1 MECTGCLYI
10 FFRRKEMRQCKLS
23 FALGVLVLWFGG
35 VAELFASEIT
45 PFYFGATYDA
55 LTDQEQNDTWQELI
69 KYKLWGTGLSG
80 DPYGVAF
87 IGQDVQI
94 TDEVGYSGSAT
105 AGLEMRNIMHSIGG
119 PLAFAG
125 DFKNADGQDTIMTGP
140 SYFGGNFN
148 IGSNAV
154 SSDNVAL
161 HGNFC
166 VKGDKSTMTKGLAK
180 GGGKL
185 DCTADNIPALDS
197 TLDVPRVDHSTIT
210 YDLEVESFTFS
221 DKANYIDIPS
231 GSGQFYNI
239 HVKGDMLLDNN
250 NDYLFIRMSGN
261 RYVRIFIDGNL
272 TVRSTL
278 HNIVILNVT
287 DGSWNE
293 TTEQWEGGTL
303 DTTLNKNYGG
313 NLLFYTPN
321 DIAFPAENCTIQGT
335 YISGGTISFQQH
347 YNFAGQLLAKKVSIN
362 AEFKAGDFRYVPFS
376 PPVINMAVGSMAYED
391 NEARGDTVKLELSKD
406 PPTRVTFDYC
416 FSLKPASAC
425 NGYMDDPACKFAN
438 VNDVLES
445 NYTEIPVCG
454 RDTGHAA
461 FPQFSRDLEKP
472 IVFHAKDDMLEEAD
486 ESVIVKI
493 FNLTAAITPDG
504 DRNADSSYS
513 MDYVIV
519 DNDKRPISHDTS
531 VTVMMNET
539 LPITAFPA
547 YENDGVTVL
556 DKYGVIVK
564 TLPASGTLTYN
575 GVPVAAGDFIKFPGS
590 LNYTPAHDEYGS
602 PYTTFEFVVA
612 NVHNPDISDT
622 ARTMTINVV
631 RFQYTINENASV
643 DTLVGIIDELRISDI
658 QSCAIVSGDTGTTF
672 RFDTTRIY
680 LNGVLDFETQSSYV
694 FFVKCANSTT
704 EDSTA
709 VQILIVDDNDPPS
722 VTDTTM
728 QVAEN
733 MPVGTTV
740 GTMLYYD
747 QDGTNSGFCEN
758 SFSLVGGDSSLF
770 KIDAQTGVI
779 TTRAVF
785 DYEALPDSQKYYTVK
800 VQIADTDGNKSVAE
814 VKIEI
819 VNVVETSKIT
829 VTHAE
834 SGNGSYSESNP
845 DLPIKINDKTLTL
858 SWMGDTIPQPDT
870 TLTDLHEGYNVVTLT
885 YYDKTKDTPAVKDVT
900 IFVCT
905 KTPEVQVSTAVDKLP
920 DANIYTITE
929 EPAEGDTSFYVNK
942 KLNDIAVK
950 IKEPIL
956 DSTYT
961 DSTCKYK
968 EHSVN
973 IAAVMFDT
981 MAVPQA
987 TFKTVE
993 KIASEKL
1000 VLNETPAG
1008 TVKYV
1013 PYNDSLVLV
1022 SYREIVGSDTVTVSY
1037 VTNAKGDVVDEQI
1050 KVAYQTKIDGQVVEI
1065 SYTADAF
1072 TGAPVESEAGA
1083 IYTVSYR
1090 FTDRNGET
1098 VMVGYALD
1106 TKGKVVKDADG
1117 NVGYEVTYTYA
1128 NEFGNISSQ
1137 SIYIV
1142 VDVIPP
1148 KVEILSPEE
1157 NEIFYANYVDVKW
1170 TVDRNDGKGP
1180 VVMDTLTEQGLVK
1193 GGNAIVR
1200 FYRDKAGNVASD
1212 TVKVIMKNSKDLDIS
1227 VVTPVTIVTR
1237 EKTEEYYAANE
1248 PKEGQT
1254 FSVTIYNSKADKEI
1268 ETLRGGEF
1276 ETEEGSG
1283 GEPYPGLEGHLGPT
1297 LAIDTKL
1304 STIRPT
1310 LGLATLDDLVG
1321 KDGLVNYD
1329 GIDSENGDKHTVEEY
1344 VREHCTAEFQE
1355 NMGSDISRA
1364 SLYHTT
1370 MKVKIWVYTTL
1381 GNFVDY
1387 FSFEQELDNPDYT
1400 NDAGVMTLY
1409 FEQKPDKDGYV
1420 RTANG
1425 RQYATGA
1432 YLYKTDVSVRSE
1444 LQCDTPPV
1452 ERDKES
1458 NRKGYVR
1465 KVRDDLLKPFGYK
1478 RPNRK

>member
-1 MECTGCLYI
+1 
-10 FFRRKEMRQCKLS
+10 
-23 FALGVLVLWFGG
+23 
-35 VAELFASEIT
+35 
-45 PFYFGATYDA
+45 
-55 LTDQEQNDTWQELI
+55 
-69 KYKLWGTGLSG
+69 
-80 DPYGVAF
+80 
-87 IGQDVQI
+87 
-94 TDEVGYSGSAT
+94 
-105 AGLEMRNIMHSIGG
+105 
-119 PLAFAG
+119 
-125 DFKNADGQDTIMTGP
+125 
-140 SYFGGNFN
+140 
-148 IGSNAV
+148 
-154 SSDNVAL
+154 
-161 HGNFC
+161 
-166 VKGDKSTMTKGLAK
+166 
-180 GGGKL
+180 
-185 DCTADNIPALDS
+185 
-197 TLDVPRVDHSTIT
+197 
-210 YDLEVESFTFS
+210 
-221 DKANYIDIPS
+221 
-231 GSGQFYNI
+231 
-239 HVKGDMLLDNN
+239 
-250 NDYLFIRMSGN
+250 
-261 RYVRIFIDGNL
+261 
-272 TVRSTL
+272 L

-287 DGSWNE
+287 EGSWNE
-293 TTEQWEGGTL
+293 TTQQWEGGTL

-362 AEFKAGDFRYVPFS
+362 AEFKAGDFRYVPFR

-391 NEARGDTVKLELSKD
+391 NEARGDTVKLVLSKD

-416 FSLKPASAC
+416 FSLKPASEC
-425 NGYMDDPACKFAN
+425 DGFMDDPACSFAN
-438 VNDVLES
+438 ANDVLES

-461 FPQFSRDLEKP
+461 FPQFSKDLETP

-486 ESVIVKI
+486 ELVLVKI

-513 MDYVIV
+513 MEYVIV
-519 DNDKRPISHDTS
+519 DNDKRPVSKDTS

-556 DKYGVIVK
+556 DKYGVIIK
-564 TLPASGTLTYN
+564 TLPASGTLKYN
-575 GVPVAAGDFIKFPGS
+575 GAPVAAGDFIKFPGS

-602 PYTTFEFVVA
+602 PYTTFEFMVA
-612 NVHNPDISDT
+612 NIHNPDISDS

-658 QSCAIVSGDTGTTF
+658 ESCAIVSGDTGATF

-680 LNGVLDFETQSSYV
+680 VNGVLDFETQSSYV
-694 FFVKCANSTT
+694 FFVKCANSTS

-709 VQILIVDDNDPPS
+709 VEILIVDENDPPS
-722 VTDTTM
+722 VTDTVM
-728 QVAEN
+728 QVSEN
-733 MPVGTTV
+733 MPVGATV

-747 QDGTNSGFCEN
+747 QDGENSGFCEN

-770 KIDAQTGVI
+770 KIDARTGVI
-779 TTRAVF
+779 TTREVF
-785 DYEALPDSQKYYTVK
+785 DYEALPDSQKYYVVK

-814 VKIEI
+814 VKINI
-819 VNVVETSKIT
+819 VNVMETSVIV

-834 SGNGSYSESNP
+834 SGNGNYSESNP
-845 DLPIKINDKTLTL
+845 KEPIKINDKTLTL
-858 SWMGDTIPQPDT
+858 SWTGDAIPQPDT

-885 YYDKTKDTPAVKDVT
+885 YYDKTKDMPAVKEVT

-905 KTPEVQVSTAVDKLP
+905 KTPEVQVSTTVEKMP
-920 DANIYTITE
+920 DANIYTIAE
-929 EPAEGDTSFYVNK
+929 EPAEGDTAFYVNK
-942 KLNDIAVK
+942 KQNDISVK
-950 IKEPIL
+950 VKEPVL

-961 DSTCKYK
+961 DSTCKYT
-968 EHSVN
+968 EREIIVS
-973 IAAVMFDT
+973 AVMFET
-981 MAVPQA
+981 LNVPQA

-993 KIASEKL
+993 KIASEKP
-1000 VLNETPAG
+1000 VLNDMPAG
-1008 TVKYV
+1008 SVKQA
-1013 PYNDSLVLV
+1013 PFNDSLVLV
-1022 SYREIVGSDTVTVSY
+1022 SYREAIGNDSVTVSY
-1037 VTNAKGDVVDEQI
+1037 VTNAKGDVVDGQI
-1050 KVAYQTKIDGQVVEI
+1050 KVSFTTKIDGKAVEI
-1065 SYTADAF
+1065 SYVADAF
-1072 TGAPVESEAGA
+1072 TGAPVESETGA
-1083 IYTVSYR
+1083 VYTVSYR
-1090 FTDRNGET
+1090 YTDRNGESVT
-1098 VMVGYALD
+1098 VGYALD
-1106 TKGKVVKDADG
+1106 SKGKTIEDKDG
-1117 NVGYEVTYTYA
+1117 NVGYEVTYTYENA
-1128 NEFGNISSQ
+1128 FGNVSSQ

-1148 KVEILSPEE
+1148 KVEILSPE
-1157 NEIFYANYVDVKW
+1157 NNAIFYANYVDVKW
-1170 TVDRNDGKGP
+1170 TVDRNDGNGP

-1237 EKTEEYYAANE
+1237 EKTEEYYASNE

-1254 FSVTIYNSKADKEI
+1254 FAVTIYNSKADKEI
-1268 ETLRGGEF
+1268 ETLRGGDF
-1276 ETEEGSG
+1276 KTEEGSG
-1283 GEPYPGLEGHLGPT
+1283 DEPYPGLEGHLGPT

-1344 VREHCTAEFQE
+1344 VREHCTAKFQE
-1355 NMGSDISRA
+1355 SLGSDISKA

-1387 FSFEQELDNPDYT
+1387 FSFEQDLDKPEYT

-1420 RTANG
+1420 RTADG

>member
-1 MECTGCLYI
+1 MFIFINYICSVRDASYI
-10 FFRRKEMRQCKLS
+10 FFRRKEMKQCKLS

-35 VAELFASEIT
+35 MAELFASEIT
-45 PFYFGATYDA
+45 PFYFGASPDA
-55 LTDQEQNDTWQELI
+55 LTDKEQDDTWQRLI
-69 KYKLWGTGLSG
+69 KYKLWGTGIG
-80 DPYGVAF
+80 ADGVVFAN
-87 IGQDVQI
+87 QDVEI
-94 TDEVGYSGSAT
+94 TDSIGHSGSAT
-105 AGLEMRNIMHSIGG
+105 GGFRLENDKHRIGG
-119 PLAFAG
+119 PLSFG
-125 DFKNADGQDTIMTGP
+125 GTFTNGTGQDSILTGP
-140 SYFGGNFN
+140 SHFGGQITIGQNAFN
-148 IGSNAV
+148 N
-154 SSDNVAL
+154 DNVFWA
-161 HGNFC
+161 GPVCSDASYERFN
-166 VKGDKSTMTKGLAK
+166 KATAR
-180 GGGKL
+180 GGATVN
-185 DCTADNIPALDS
+185 CADTSIPVID
-197 TLDVPRVDHSTIT
+197 TDLDVPQFDDNYNFSQTIEG
-210 YDLEVESFTFS
+210 DWV
-221 DKANYIDIPS
+221 IDVNTNEAGRTASIISIPS
-231 GSGQFYNI
+231 GSNQFYDILINGDLNI
-239 HVKGDMLLDNN
+239 KDGCDTLYIDNP
-250 NDYLFIRMSGN
+250 GN
-261 RYVRIFIDGNL
+261 RYVRIFIKGSL
-272 TVRSTL
+272 TIGGSK
-278 HNIVILNVT
+278 HNIVVLDKNGVVT
-287 DGSWNE
+287 NA
-293 TTEQWEGGTL
+293 
-303 DTTLNKNYGG
+303 NYAG

-321 DIAFPAENCTIQGT
+321 DISFPAQDAIYQGT
-335 YISGGTISFQQH
+335 YISGGTIKFMQH
-347 YNFAGQLLAKKVSIN
+347 YRFAGQLLAKKISIDS
-362 AEFKAGDFRYVPFS
+362 EFKAGDFRYVPFS

-391 NEARGDTVKLELSKD
+391 NEARGDTVKLVLSKD

-425 NGYMDDPACKFAN
+425 NGYMDDPTCTFAN

-504 DRNADSSYS
+504 DHNADSSYS
-513 MDYVIV
+513 MNYVIV
-519 DNDKRPISHDTS
+519 DNDKRPVSHDTS

-556 DKYGVIVK
+556 NKYGVIVK
-564 TLPASGTLTYN
+564 TLPTSGTLTYN
-575 GVPVAAGDFIKFPGS
+575 GAPVAAGDFIKFPGS

-602 PYTTFEFVVA
+602 PYTSFEFVVA
-612 NVHNPDISDT
+612 NIHNPDISDS

-694 FFVKCANSTT
+694 FFVKCANSTS

-709 VQILIVDDNDPPS
+709 VQILIVDENDPPS

-733 MPVGTTV
+733 MPVGATV
-740 GTMLYYD
+740 GTMLFYD
-747 QDGTNSGFCEN
+747 QDGENSGFCEN

-858 SWMGDTIPQPDT
+858 SWMGDSVPQPDT
-870 TLTDLHEGYNVVTLT
+870 TLTDLHEGYNVITLT

-920 DANIYTITE
+920 YANIFTIAE

-942 KLNDIAVK
+942 KQNDISIK
-950 IKEPIL
+950 IREPIL

-961 DSTCKYK
+961 DSTCNYK
-968 EHSVN
+968 ERNLNVS
-973 IAAVMFDT
+973 AVMFDT

-987 TFKTVE
+987 TFKTME
-993 KIASEKL
+993 KIASEKIA
-1000 VLNETPAG
+1000 LNETPAG
-1008 TVKYV
+1008 NVKRI

-1022 SYREIVGSDTVTVSY
+1022 SYREVIGNDTVTVSY
-1037 VTNAKGDVVDEQI
+1037 VTNAKGDVVNEQI
-1050 KVAYQTKIDGQVVEI
+1050 KVSYETKIDGKYVEI

-1072 TGAPVESEAGA
+1072 TGAPVESESGA
-1083 IYTVSYR
+1083 IYMVSYR
-1090 FTDRNGET
+1090 FTDRNNES
-1098 VMVGYALD
+1098 VMVGYSLD
-1106 TKGKVVKDADG
+1106 SKGKVVKDGDG

-1157 NEIFYANYVDVKW
+1157 NAIIYSNYVEVKW

-1193 GGNAIVR
+1193 GANAIVR
-1200 FYRDKAGNVASD
+1200 FYRDKAGNEASD
-1212 TVKVIMKNSKDLDIS
+1212 TVLVIMKGSKDLDIS

-1254 FSVTIYNSKADKEI
+1254 FAVTIYNSKADKEI
-1268 ETLRGGEF
+1268 ETLRGGDF

-1283 GEPYPGLEGHLGPT
+1283 DEPYPGLSGHLGPT
-1297 LAIDTKL
+1297 LAIDAKL
-1304 STIRPT
+1304 PTYRPT

-1321 KDGLVNYD
+1321 KDGLVNYE

-1344 VREHCTAEFQE
+1344 VQEHCTTKFQE
-1355 NMGSDISRA
+1355 NLGSNISKA

-1425 RQYATGA
+1425 RQYATGS
-1432 YLYKTDVSVRSE
+1432 YLYKTDVTLRTE
-1444 LQCDTPPV
+1444 LQCDMPPV

-1458 NRKGYVR
+1458 NRKGYAS

>member
-1 MECTGCLYI
+1 M
-10 FFRRKEMRQCKLS
+10 KQCKLS
-23 FALGVLVLWFGG
+23 FALGTLFLCLGG

-45 PFYFGATYDA
+45 PFYFGASPDA
-55 LTDQEQNDTWQELI
+55 LTDKEQDDEWQRLI
-69 KYKLWGTGLSG
+69 KYKLWGTGISG
-80 DPYGVAF
+80 DAYGVAF

-94 TDEVGYSGSAT
+94 TDSVGYSGSAI
-105 AGLEMRNIMHSIGG
+105 AGLEMRNIKHSIGG

-125 DFKNADGQDTIMTGP
+125 NFQNGDGQDNIVTGP

-148 IGSNAV
+148 IGNNAV
-154 SSDNVAL
+154 NSDNVEL

-166 VKGDKSTMTKGLAK
+166 VRGDKSTMTKGLVK

-185 DCTADNIPALDS
+185 DCAANDIPALDS
-197 TLDVPRVDHSTIT
+197 TLDVPRVDHNSIT
-210 YDLEVESFTFS
+210 YDLEVDSYTFS
-221 DKANYIDIPS
+221 DKTNYIDIPS

-250 NDYLFIRMSGN
+250 NDNLFIRMSGN
-261 RYVRIFIDGNL
+261 RYVRIFVDGNL
-272 TVRSTL
+272 TVTSTL

-287 DGSWNE
+287 EGSWNE
-293 TTEQWEGGTL
+293 TTQQWEGGTL

-362 AEFKAGDFRYVPFS
+362 AEFKAGDFRYVPFR

-391 NEARGDTVKLELSKD
+391 NEARGDTVKLVLSKE

-416 FSLKPASAC
+416 FSLKPASEC
-425 NGYMDDPACKFAN
+425 DGFMDDPACSFAN
-438 VNDVLES
+438 ANDVLES

-461 FPQFSRDLEKP
+461 FPQFSTDLEKP

-486 ESVIVKI
+486 ELVLVKI

-513 MDYVIV
+513 MEYVIV
-519 DNDKRPISHDTS
+519 DNDKRPISKDTS

-556 DKYGVIVK
+556 DKYGVIIK
-564 TLPASGTLTYN
+564 TLPASGTLKYN
-575 GVPVAAGDFIKFPGS
+575 GAPVAAGDFIKFPGS

-612 NVHNPDISDT
+612 NIHNPDISDT

-658 QSCAIVSGDTGTTF
+658 ESCAIVSGDTGATF

-680 LNGVLDFETQSSYV
+680 VNGVLDFETQSSYV
-694 FFVKCANSTT
+694 FFVKCANSTS

-709 VQILIVDDNDPPS
+709 VEILIVDENDPPS
-722 VTDTTM
+722 VTDTVM
-728 QVAEN
+728 QVSEN

-747 QDGTNSGFCEN
+747 QDGENSGFCEN

-779 TTRAVF
+779 TTREVF
-785 DYEALPDSQKYYTVK
+785 DYEALPDSQKYYVVK

-814 VKIEI
+814 VKINI
-819 VNVVETSKIT
+819 VNVMETSVIV

-834 SGNGSYSESNP
+834 SGNGNYNESNP
-845 DLPIKINDKTLTL
+845 KEPIKINDKTLTL
-858 SWMGDTIPQPDT
+858 SWTGDSIPQPDT

-885 YYDKTKDTPAVKDVT
+885 YYDKTKDMPAVKEVT

-905 KTPEVQVSTAVDKLP
+905 KTPEVQVSTTVEKMP
-920 DANIYTITE
+920 DANIYTIAE
-929 EPAEGDTSFYVNK
+929 EPAEGDTAFYVNK
-942 KLNDIAVK
+942 KQNDISVK
-950 IKEPIL
+950 VKEPVL

-961 DSTCKYK
+961 DSTCKYT
-968 EHSVN
+968 EREIIVS
-973 IAAVMFDT
+973 AVMFET
-981 MAVPQA
+981 LNVPQA

-993 KIASEKL
+993 KIASEKP
-1000 VLNETPAG
+1000 VLNDMPAG
-1008 TVKYV
+1008 SVKQA
-1013 PYNDSLVLV
+1013 PFNDSLVLV
-1022 SYREIVGSDTVTVSY
+1022 SYREAIGNDTVTVSY
-1037 VTNAKGDVVDEQI
+1037 VTNAKGDVVDAQI
-1050 KVAYQTKIDGQVVEI
+1050 KVSFTTKIDGKAVEI
-1065 SYTADAF
+1065 SYVADAF
-1072 TGAPVESEAGA
+1072 TGAPVESETGA
-1083 IYTVSYR
+1083 VYTVSYR
-1090 FTDRNGET
+1090 YTDRNGESVT
-1098 VMVGYALD
+1098 VGYALD
-1106 TKGKVVKDADG
+1106 SKGKTIEDKDG
-1117 NVGYEVTYTYA
+1117 NVGYEVTYTYENA
-1128 NEFGNISSQ
+1128 FGNVSSQ

-1148 KVEILSPEE
+1148 KVEILSPE
-1157 NEIFYANYVDVKW
+1157 NNAIFYANYVDVKW
-1170 TVDRNDGKGP
+1170 TVDRNDGNGP

-1237 EKTEEYYAANE
+1237 EKTEEYYASNE

-1254 FSVTIYNSKADKEI
+1254 FAVTIYNSKADKEI
-1268 ETLRGGEF
+1268 ETLRGGDF
-1276 ETEEGSG
+1276 KTEEGSG
-1283 GEPYPGLEGHLGPT
+1283 DEPYPGLEGHLGPT

-1344 VREHCTAEFQE
+1344 VREHCTAKFQE
-1355 NMGSDISRA
+1355 SLGSDISKA

-1387 FSFEQELDNPDYT
+1387 FSFEQDLDKPEYT

-1420 RTANG
+1420 RTADG